1 MLPAARPVPIET
13 IHLFPVLDE
22 KLLVFLRSLQPEEWQ
37 RQTLA
42 PQWKV
47 MDVALHLLAGN
58 LQTLSML
65 RDGYFGVQPTDPSSY
80 EGIVQFLNELNAD
93 WIKATRR
100 LSPRIVLEMLETTGR
115 EYTAYLQTL
124 DPWEPATFSVGWAGE
139 QTSLNW
145 FHIARD
151 YTEKWHHQ
159 QQIRQAV
166 GRGEE
171 ELLTKELYQPFL
183 ATCIRALPYH
193 YRQVAAEHGQMLQ
206 LTVTGEGGHTWFL
219 QYTSAGQWQLSENNS
234 GPIAAVVTING
245 AVAWRLFTK
254 SLPRDLAE
262 AHIQLAG
269 DKRLGEH
276 IYSLITVMA

>member
-1 MLPAARPVPIET
+1 MSAARPVPIET
-13 IHLFPVLDE
+13 LPLFPILDE
-22 KLLVFLRSLQPEEWQ
+22 KLLSFLRGVQPAEWEL
-37 RQTLA
+37 QTLA

-47 MDVALHLLAGN
+47 MDVTLHLLAGN

-65 RDGYFGVQPTDPSSY
+65 RDGYFGMAPADPNSY

-100 LSPRIVLEMLETTGR
+100 LSPRIVLELLESTGK
-115 EYTAYLQTL
+115 EYTAFLHTL
-124 DPWEPATFSVGWAGE
+124 DPGEPAAFAVGWAGE

-166 GRGEE
+166 GRGEG
-171 ELLTKELYQPFL
+171 ELLTPELYQPFL
-183 ATCIRALPYH
+183 AACMRALPHH
-193 YRQVAAEHGQMLQ
+193 YRQLIAAPGQALQFTVAGA
-206 LTVTGEGGHTWFL
+206 GGGTWFL
-219 QYTSAGQWQLSENNS
+219 EYSSDGQWKLQESAAGS
-234 GPIAAVVTING
+234 IVAVVTIDG

-254 SLPRDLAE
+254 SLPRTQAE
-262 AHIQLAG
+262 AHIQVAG
-269 DKRLGEH
+269 DKRLGEQVFN
-276 IYSLITVMA
+276 LVTVMG